1 MIPIRNTFFWHRFV
15 EGPAAYASRSLCVP
29 SLQGQRVLKKAAE
42 SWNSLVGPRRRGKI
56 GRMEGWTDG
65 FFGAT
70 AEKGKGLSEQKSL
83 RRNGKITFF

>member
-1 MIPIRNTFFWHRFV
+1 M
-15 EGPAAYASRSLCVP
+15 P

-42 SWNSLVGPRRRGKI
+42 SWNSSVGPRRRGKI

-70 AEKGKGLSEQKSL
+70 AEKGKGSSEQKSL
-83 RRNGKITFF
+83 RRNGKITFFLKKIFRFRMPLDSQPEDTKHFFST